1 MKIVTNTTTRMN
13 PKKVNGKSHPA
24 PRKSVT
30 KPLLIA
36 DLQFLFRL
44 FRQFPDPFPEGRCPA
59 MQLPDVLAHA
69 LPPDRLAKLQQWQQ
83 SGAMSIIET
92 SDALVE
98 EAMCTGNNPG
108 MQTTDYVAILS
119 ARQNHQIII
128 TSTKIIT
135 GEASRLKVQTTDG
148 KLLLQAIGN
157 GTAMEVVQQYRV
169 RKNKISLTEAPA
181 LIAGNNFKS

>member
-1 MKIVTNTTTRMN
+1 MKIVTNTATRMN
-13 PKKVNGKSHPA
+13 SKKVNGKSHPA

-30 KPLLIA
+30 KPLVIA

-69 LPPDRLAKLQQWQQ
+69 LPPDRLAKLQHWQQ
-83 SGAMSIIET
+83 SGAVSIIET
-92 SDALVE
+92 SDTLVE
-98 EAMCTGNNPG
+98 EAMRTGNNPG
-108 MQTTDYVAILS
+108 MQTTDYVAILT

-135 GEASRLKVQTTDG
+135 GEASRLKVQATDG
-148 KLLLQAIGN
+148 SELLQRLSD
-157 GTAMEVVQQYRV
+157 GTAMEMMKQKRIRNNNIIPVGVP
-169 RKNKISLTEAPA
+169 AP
-181 LIAGNNFKS
+181 IAGNNLKV